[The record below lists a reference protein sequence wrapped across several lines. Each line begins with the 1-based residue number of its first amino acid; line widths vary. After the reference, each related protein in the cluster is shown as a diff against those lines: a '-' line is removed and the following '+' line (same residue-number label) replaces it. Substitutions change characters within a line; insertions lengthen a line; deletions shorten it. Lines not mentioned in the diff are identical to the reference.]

1 MVTRPWGGGGGGIG
15 SSSSPCDDH
24 VYSWQPRQIT
34 FAASVQ
40 EIASDY
46 VAAQSQYLIDASSL
60 FRATVFGQS
69 KHASYVLKPRT
80 TLLKRR
86 PSLWSLVSLPP
97 RLGWKRWLEDA
108 SVLKRCPHSAAAHHF
123 AFLFLL
129 FFFFLE
135 RVCVNILGVS
145 LVSSLVIS
153 FNPGAC
159 VSSSN
164 ADRRLLGVSEVFLC
178 LFFLNGTSRR
188 NSGTSQKER
197 QAGPEINFACYGVQG
212 SDPQVDPVCSFLTC
226 VCLEEF

>member
-1 MVTRPWGGGGGGIG
+1 MVTIG

-46 VAAQSQYLIDASSL
+46 VAAQSQHLIDASSL

-86 PSLWSLVSLPP
+86 PSLWSLVSQVSLPP

-129 FFFFLE
+129 FFFFWNVSVSTSWAYRSSRHSSYPLIRA
-135 RVCVNILGVS
+135 RVCPRQTPTDGCWVC
-145 LVSSLVIS
+145 
-153 FNPGAC
+153 P
-159 VSSSN
+159 
-164 ADRRLLGVSEVFLC
+164 R
-178 LFFLNGTSRR
+178 FF
-188 NSGTSQKER
+188 
-197 QAGPEINFACYGVQG
+197 
-212 SDPQVDPVCSFLTC
+212 C
-226 VCLEEF
+226 VCFF